1 MSPGRARAESALHRL
16 KERAAAAAGYQPPM
30 TGVSRALLRERSG
43 RIDPASRVEP
53 RTQRARPGNRDGRFF
68 RPLPL
73 LPAPYSLIPNP

>member
-68 RPLPL
+68 RPL
-73 LPAPYSLIPNP
+73 LPAPCSLFPNP